1 MLNKSSELTCEES
14 KLYLIE
20 EIFKHKV
27 VVIIAGGELH
37 ILACG
42 EFGMKFLSSNV
53 KAECA
58 VNVTACK

>member
-1 MLNKSSELTCEES
+1 MLNKSPELTCEES
-14 KLYLIE
+14 RLYLIE

-42 EFGMKFLSSNV
+42 AFGMKFYRQTSKQNV
-53 KAECA
+53 Q
-58 VNVTACK
+58 